1 GHPVA
6 FLRADL
12 ARRRVV
18 TCADAMDAP
27 DGRVL
32 TVAGLVLPRQRPGSA
47 KGVFFVTLEDET
59 GVANVIVWPKL
70 YERQRRVLLGA
81 RLLAVRGR
89 VQREG
94 SVVHLIA
101 RELRNF
107 VGEAHGVRS
116 PHL

>member
-1 GHPVA
+1 
-6 FLRADL
+6 
-12 ARRRVV
+12 
-18 TCADAMDAP
+18 DAMDAP

-47 KGVFFVTLEDET
+47 KGVFFVTLDDET

-70 YERQRRVLLGA
+70 YERRRRVLLGA
-81 RLLAVRGR
+81 SVLAVRGR

-101 RELRNF
+101 QGLRNIA
-107 VGEAHGVRS
+107 GDAHGARAGACCS
-116 PHL
+116 